1 MACASPV
8 AHSQSVL
15 TRSSSVPAGMSFMN
29 KRELAWPERASTLPM
44 ERVTIN
50 KERASTRHRPY
61 YGRRGFIETLHNQV
75 LSSEEWDWLL
85 RRIFVERASQSIGTN
100 YRTPPCRSGSTAA
113 VE

>member
-15 TRSSSVPAGMSFMN
+15 TRSSNVPAGMSFMN
-29 KRELAWPERASTLPM
+29 RKGLVWPERA
-44 ERVTIN
+44 TIS

-61 YGRRGFIETLHNQV
+61 YGRRGLMEVLRNQV
-75 LSSEEWDWLL
+75 LSNVVWDWRL

-100 YRTPPCRSGSTAA
+100 YHTPPCRSGSTAA